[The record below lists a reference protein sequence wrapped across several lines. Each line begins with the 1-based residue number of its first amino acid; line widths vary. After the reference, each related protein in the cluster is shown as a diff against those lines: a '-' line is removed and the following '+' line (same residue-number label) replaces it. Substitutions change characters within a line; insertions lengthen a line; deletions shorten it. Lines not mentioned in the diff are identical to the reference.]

1 MGISDLSS
9 DVCSPDLT
17 RGGGPGC
24 RGDIAPKE
32 DPAIQKPA
40 KRNAAQVC
48 ARKKHH
54 FSAGQ
59 EKRRGAVELSR
70 LVDTGAAQGLS
81 AAMEGSARCREP
93 PGPHDLARQCA
104 LFVGRVSARRST
116 RLNSSH

>member
-17 RGGGPGC
+17 HGGGPGC

-81 AAMEGSARCREP
+81 ARSAVRRVGKAGVRTCRS
-93 PGPHDLARQCA
+93 
-104 LFVGRVSARRST
+104 RVAPYHSQK
-116 RLNSSH
+116 NHQDKKK